1 MDSRNQ
7 GNIVAIMACIDIVI
21 MKRGNANYHLVL
33 AKLNSLY
40 NCTIMDCYENPKYL
54 RTVLKEVYKKDYNS
68 VIKDIKLELDYL
80 SNIEEE
86 KASILKIM
94 ES

>member
-7 GNIVAIMACIDIVI
+7 GNIAAIMACIEIVI
-21 MKRGNANYHLVL
+21 MKRGNTNYHLVL
-33 AKLNSLY
+33 AKLDSLY

-80 SNIEEE
+80 ADMEEE
-86 KASILKIM
+86 KGNFFKIM